1 MSERISHSHSLEQ
14 KRLKGSPVRCFPL
27 LISKSSLKERSPPG
41 GAPAGLGMMGRVAAG
56 ALYWLQANPH
66 QPSEP
71 QARHQHPHTHSQQP

>member
-41 GAPAGLGMMGRVAAG
+41 GGGSSSLGDDGESRCRGSALAPGCSPPT
-56 ALYWLQANPH
+56 Q
-66 QPSEP
+66 
-71 QARHQHPHTHSQQP
+71 